1 VPSGLG
7 CLRALLRP
15 GGLVVFHDTCN
26 PDEPEVRAVFEAAQ
40 VKSVVDRAWESRG
53 MNGNPKGR
61 GIGVVHLPNG
71 IVA

>member
-1 VPSGLG
+1 
-7 CLRALLRP
+7 
-15 GGLVVFHDTCN
+15 VVFHDTCN